1 MIEHTFFLPIFTA
14 AIDEKYFKLKCFCS
28 LIRHHFWKVTNW
40 MKRQIGTVNLA
51 KQATNM
57 GVNLCKYFQPHCAL
71 LGGGGV
77 KIGCCCTLSR
87 NRPREV
93 CI

>member
-1 MIEHTFFLPIFTA
+1 
-14 AIDEKYFKLKCFCS
+14 
-28 LIRHHFWKVTNW
+28 

-51 KQATNM
+51 KQATNI
-57 GVNLCKYFQPHCAL
+57 GVNLCKYFQQHCAL

-77 KIGCCCTLSR
+77 KIGCCCTLTR

-93 CI
+93 RMSKVVADHDDLLTQSIYIYIYICINE

>member
-1 MIEHTFFLPIFTA
+1 
-14 AIDEKYFKLKCFCS
+14 
-28 LIRHHFWKVTNW
+28 
-40 MKRQIGTVNLA
+40 MKRQIGTVNLV
-51 KQATNM
+51 KLATNI

-77 KIGCCCTLSR
+77 KIGCCCTLTR

-93 CI
+93 RMSKVVADHDVYF

>member
-1 MIEHTFFLPIFTA
+1 
-14 AIDEKYFKLKCFCS
+14 
-28 LIRHHFWKVTNW
+28 

-77 KIGCCCTLSR
+77 KIGCCCTLTR
-87 NRPREV
+87 NRPFKNFSATFASNCRLIEW
-93 CI
+93 

>member
-1 MIEHTFFLPIFTA
+1 
-14 AIDEKYFKLKCFCS
+14 
-28 LIRHHFWKVTNW
+28 

-77 KIGCCCTLSR
+77 KIGCCCTLLSG